1 MLFDTHLHLIYKD
14 RLSYPWLDEFDA
26 LNHDNR
32 FDDYSRDA
40 SRLGIGGCLHM
51 EVDVAE
57 DQIEKETAMVAELA
71 MLASVGLQGP
81 VGLFVLLGMGAM
93 MAGSLQA
100 PLAALTA
107 MLELSDSPAV
117 ILPGMLAVVVAGI
130 TATELFGKD
139 SLFLTMLRASGVDY
153 GANPVFQALRRI
165 GVASAMDRSFARVEA
180 MLSSEQA
187 HRVLEDGPRY
197 LLIDVP
203 DGQQMLMPAV
213 DLARYLQILKPESE
227 LAIDLE
233 AIPAARLQLAPI
245 ELHASLQEAWLVFEE
260 HAAEALLVR
269 RMTAPGIYHVYG
281 ILTRD
286 SVERA
291 YRP

>member
-1 MLFDTHLHLIYKD
+1 M
-14 RLSYPWLDEFDA
+14 
-26 LNHDNR
+26 
-32 FDDYSRDA
+32 
-40 SRLGIGGCLHM
+40 GIGYDSVELALQGEFAIGLLLLLLIGKLLATSLCIGLGVPGGVIGPALFIGAM
-51 EVDVAE
+51 LG
-57 DQIEKETAMVAELA
+57 AMVAELA
-71 MLASVGLQGP
+71 MLASGGQQGP
-81 VGLFVLLGMGAM
+81 VGVFVLLGMGAM

-180 MLSSEQA
+180 MLSTEQA

-213 DLARYLQILKPESE
+213 DLARYLQALKPETAP
-227 LAIDLE
+227 AIDLE
-233 AIPAARLQLAPI
+233 AIPAARWQLAPI